1 MQYCSLVNM
10 ESAESDVGLSG
21 LHSVP
26 HLTRL
31 VTCSLSYSIT
41 WQDKVNKPLGPT
53 SDSADYLFTK
63 LQYYM
68 TVQGEY
74 CSLVNK

>member
-1 MQYCSLVNM
+1 MTVQG
-10 ESAESDVGLSG
+10 EKTTRF
-21 LHSVP
+21 P

-31 VTCSLSYSIT
+31 ITCSLNYST
-41 WQDKVNKPLGPT
+41 TCQDKVNKPLSPT

-68 TVQGEY
+68 TVQGE
-74 CSLVNK
+74 KTTRFHI

>member
-1 MQYCSLVNM
+1 M
-10 ESAESDVGLSG
+10 GLSG
-21 LHSVP
+21 LFTLSCYVVMYFSEQGIIR

-31 VTCSLSYSIT
+31 IPCSLNYST
-41 WQDKVNKPLGPT
+41 TCQDNVNKPLSPT

-68 TVQGEY
+68 SGQG
-74 CSLVNK
+74 K

>member
-1 MQYCSLVNM
+1 MVQ
-10 ESAESDVGLSG
+10 
-21 LHSVP
+21 

-31 VTCSLSYSIT
+31 ITCSLSYST
-41 WQDKVNKPLGPT
+41 TCQDKVNKPVGPT

-68 TVQGEY
+68 TGQSKYTTETHI
-74 CSLVNK
+74 